1 MCGSLAATAR
11 TINTR
16 GKVQRTFGKKADFT
30 RVGEKIEDG
39 QNYRT
44 KNNCEPFNF
53 MKHFLIITHE
63 CQTAQSQHKNK
74 IKKRN

>member
-16 GKVQRTFGKKADFT
+16 GKVQRTFGKKANFI

-39 QNYRT
+39 QNNCT
-44 KNNCEPFNF
+44 KNNCKPFNF
-53 MKHFLIITHE
+53 MEHFLIIAQE
-63 CQTAQSQHKNK
+63 YKTAQSQHKNK
-74 IKKRN
+74 VKKTN

>member
-1 MCGSLAATAR
+1 MGGALAAAAR

-16 GKVQRTFGKKADFT
+16 AKVQRTFGKKADII
-30 RVGEKIEDG
+30 RVGEKIKDG
-39 QNYRT
+39 QNYCT